1 MDWQLHEPLGP
12 CLSLEMIMKDT
23 KPYSLL
29 PNPQSITYVPGSF
42 NLQEG
47 VLAITTNSSKLGA
60 QLSQTLPLATIE
72 VTNTEK
78 TQDNRF
84 FIHIEKTKQQDR
96 KIDLALCKVPSHPQ
110 GYALVVEPNLVSII
124 STTECGL
131 YYGYITWKQVVSQSG
146 DAIRC
151 LTIEDW
157 PVLDNRGVMIDIS
170 RGRVHTLEYLKE
182 VALTLASMKLNVLQ
196 LYIEHTF
203 AFSFLSDVHEGT
215 DPITAEEIR
224 ILDAWCREHYI
235 ELQANLQSF
244 GHCNRL
250 LTTKGYRHLRESDL
264 YWTLS
269 PSVEESYT
277 LLDRMYAEFLPN
289 FTSSILNVDSDE
301 TYDLGS
307 DKSSALME
315 KMGQGPL
322 YLQHLLRLRS
332 LAEKQ
337 GKTLMV
343 FGDVVLHHPELLEQV
358 PDDIVF
364 LDWIYD
370 PLEAFPTPA
379 KFSKAKK
386 AFWVCPGTGAWNS
399 LFPRQEGAYR
409 NIMDLTLEGI
419 EQGTQGMLLCDW
431 GDHGSYA
438 MPSFSYFSYA
448 ASSQISWTGK
458 DPGHDALSR
467 SFALCMKEP
476 SLEQLHTLLPSLH
489 RLPALWSKNRS
500 QCVIALFDEPLQ
512 GRMLTFPL
520 PPKDLHYF
528 KALPEGVSGVLDKES
543 HHLMRPL
550 FSLSEET
557 LGTIKGIAETARP
570 LVANLS
576 DASLKAQYGWLCD
589 ALDLLSDKVYLGR
602 EIRQHFKNTDIKSD
616 LILDWERALRLMIGR
631 YVSLEIDFIDIW
643 RTFAKQSEIAITLT
657 YFAHIIERLDY
668 LKAWLGR
675 QREALETNHEVDYA
689 FSSYETAGYQS
700 LPTY

>member
-1 MDWQLHEPLGP
+1 MN
-12 CLSLEMIMKDT
+12 MKEY

-29 PNPQSITYVPGSF
+29 PKPQLIVYAPEEF
-42 NLQEG
+42 ILQHKDLE
-47 VLAITTNSSKLGA
+47 IYTNSSKIGEKVRE
-60 QLSQTLPLATIE
+60 TLPFARREIICKPKVE
-72 VTNTEK
+72 G
-78 TQDNRF
+78 DRF
-84 FIHIEKTKQQDR
+84 FTQIGKTNR
-96 KIDLALCKVPSHPQ
+96 NVIDPALVEVPSHPQ
-110 GYALVVEPNLVSII
+110 GYVLKVEKGSVII
-124 STTECGL
+124 MSTTEQGL
-131 YYGYITWKQVVSQSG
+131 FYGFATWKQLVSQSE
-146 DAIRC
+146 DSIRC
-151 LTIEDW
+151 LSIEDW
-157 PVLDNRGVMIDIS
+157 PVLNNRGVMVDLS
-170 RGRVHTLEYLKE
+170 RGRVLTLEYLNDL
-182 VALTLASMKLNVLQ
+182 VVTLASMKMNVLQ

-215 DPITAEEIR
+215 DPMTAEEIR
-224 ILDAWCREHYI
+224 ALDAWCKEHYI

-307 DKSSALME
+307 DKSSSLMQE
-315 KMGQGPL
+315 MGQGPL
-322 YLQHLLRLRS
+322 YLRHLLRLRS
-332 LAEKQ
+332 LAKKQ

-343 FGDVVLHHPELLEQV
+343 FGDVVLHHPELLEEV
-358 PDDIVF
+358 PDDIIF

-370 PLEAFPTPA
+370 PLERYTTPS
-379 KFSKAKK
+379 KFAQAKK
-386 AFWVCPGTGAWNS
+386 TFWVCPGTGAWNS

-419 EQGTQGMLLCDW
+419 EQGTEGMLLCDW

-448 ASSQISWTGK
+448 ASSQVSWTGK
-458 DPGHDALSR
+458 DPGQAEVSCAF
-467 SFALCMKEP
+467 SLCMGEP
-476 SLEQLHTLLPSLH
+476 PLEQLHMLLPEIH

-512 GRMLTFPL
+512 GRMLTHPL

-550 FSLSEET
+550 FSLSNET
-557 LGTIKGIAETARP
+557 LTSIKGIARKARP
-570 LVANLS
+570 FAKGLS
-576 DASLKAQYGWLCD
+576 NASLKAQYGWLCD
-589 ALDLLSDKVYLGR
+589 ALDLLSDKVRLGR
-602 EIRQHFKNTDIKSD
+602 EIREHFKATTLDCD
-616 LILDWERALRLMIGR
+616 LILDWEGELRLLIGR
-631 YVSLEIDFIDIW
+631 YARLEIEFIDIW
-643 RTFAKQSEIAITLT
+643 RSFAKQSEIAITLT
-657 YFAHIIERLDY
+657 YFAHIMERLDY

-675 QREALETNHEVDYA
+675 QREAIETNHEVDYA
-689 FSSYETAGYQS
+689 FASYETAGYLS

>member
-1 MDWQLHEPLGP
+1 
-12 CLSLEMIMKDT
+12 MKEY

-29 PNPQSITYVPGSF
+29 PMPQGIVYAPGEF
-42 NLQEG
+42 CLQDKALE
-47 VLAITTNSSKLGA
+47 IYTNSSKIGEKVRE
-60 QLSQTLPLATIE
+60 TLPLSKRELTTKAKSE
-72 VTNTEK
+72 GEW
-78 TQDNRF
+78 F
-84 FIHIEKTKQQDR
+84 FIQIGKTGQKKLDP
-96 KIDLALCKVPSHPQ
+96 ALYDVPSHPQ
-110 GYALVVEPNLVSII
+110 GYALIVEAGSAYII

-131 YYGYITWKQVVSQSG
+131 FYGYTTWKQLVSQSEG
-146 DAIRC
+146 ILRC
-151 LTIEDW
+151 LSIQDW
-157 PVLDNRGVMIDIS
+157 PVLENRGVMIDIS
-170 RGRVHTLEYLKE
+170 RGRVHTLEYLKA
-182 VALTLASMKLNVLQ
+182 VVLTLASMKLNVLQ

-215 DPITAEEIR
+215 DPMTGGEIR
-224 ILDAWCREHYI
+224 VLDAWCRENHI

-307 DKSSALME
+307 DKSSTLME

-332 LAEKQ
+332 LAQKQ

-343 FGDVVLHHPELLEQV
+343 FGDVVLHHPELLQEV

-370 PLEAFPTPA
+370 PLETFSTPA
-379 KFSKAKK
+379 KFAKAKK
-386 AFWVCPGTGAWNS
+386 PFWVCPGTGAWNS

-419 EQGTQGMLLCDW
+419 KQGTEGMLLCDW

-448 ASSQISWTGK
+448 ASSQVSWAGK
-458 DPGHDALSR
+458 DPGQVELSR
-467 SFALCMKEP
+467 AFSLCMGEP
-476 SLEQLHTLLPSLH
+476 PLEQLHMLLPEIH

-512 GRMLTFPL
+512 GRMLTHPL
-520 PPKDLHYF
+520 PPKDLCYF

-557 LGTIKGIAETARP
+557 LDAIRQIAKRARP
-570 LVANLS
+570 LVADLS
-576 DASLKAQYGWLCD
+576 DASLKAQYRWLCD
-589 ALDLLSDKVYLGR
+589 ALDLLSDKVFLGR
-602 EIRQHFKNTDIKSD
+602 EIREHFRTTSLDCD
-616 LILDWERALRLMIGR
+616 LILDWERALRLLLGR
-631 YVSLEIDFIDIW
+631 YASLEMDFIENW
-643 RTFAKQSEIAITLT
+643 RSFAKQSEIAITLT
-657 YFAHIIERLDY
+657 YFAHIMERLDY

-675 QREALETNHEVDYA
+675 QREAIQTNHEVDYA
-689 FSSYETAGYQS
+689 FASYETAGYLS

>member
-1 MDWQLHEPLGP
+1 
-12 CLSLEMIMKDT
+12 MKENNT
-23 KPYSLL
+23 SYSIL
-29 PNPQSITYVPGSF
+29 PNPQSCSYAPGEFS
-42 NLQEG
+42 LQDER
-47 VLAITTNSSKLGA
+47 LEIFTNSSKIGEKVRE
-60 QLSQTLPLATIE
+60 TLPLAEIGVMCRPKAE
-72 VTNTEK
+72 GE
-78 TQDNRF
+78 RF
-84 FIHIEKTKQQDR
+84 FIQIGKTKR
-96 KIDLALCKVPSHPQ
+96 KKIDPALSDVPSHPQ
-110 GYALVVEPNLVSII
+110 GYALIVEQDSVRII
-124 STTECGL
+124 STSEQGL
-131 YYGYITWKQVVSQSG
+131 FYGYATWKQLVSQSEG
-146 DAIRC
+146 SIRC
-151 LTIEDW
+151 LSIEDW

-170 RGRVHTLEYLKE
+170 RGRVHTLGYLKDL
-182 VALTLASMKLNVLQ
+182 VVTLASMKLNVLQ

-215 DPITAEEIR
+215 DPITGGEIR
-224 ILDAWCREHYI
+224 ALDAWCKEHYI

-307 DKSSALME
+307 DKSAQMMQE
-315 KMGQGPL
+315 MGQGPL

-332 LAEKQ
+332 LAKKQ

-343 FGDVVLHHPELLEQV
+343 FGDVVLHHPELLQEV

-370 PLEAFPTPA
+370 PLEKFTTPA

-386 AFWVCPGTGAWNS
+386 TFWVCPGTGAWNS

-419 EQGTQGMLLCDW
+419 NQGTEGMLLCDW

-448 ASSQISWTGK
+448 ASSQVSWTGK
-458 DPGHDALSR
+458 DPGQVELSR
-467 SFALCMKEP
+467 AFSLCMGEP
-476 SLEQLHTLLPSLH
+476 SLEHLHTLLPEIH

-512 GRMLTFPL
+512 GRMLTHPL
-520 PPKDLHYF
+520 PPMDLCYF

-550 FSLSEET
+550 FSLSNET
-557 LGTIKGIAETARP
+557 LDAITQIATKARP
-570 LVANLS
+570 LVADLC

-589 ALDLLSDKVYLGR
+589 ALVLLSDKVYLGR
-602 EIRQHFKNTDIKSD
+602 RIRKQFKATAIDCD
-616 LILDWERALRLMIGR
+616 QLLDWEGELRLLIGR
-631 YVSLEIDFIDIW
+631 YASLEMDFIDIW
-643 RTFAKQSEIAITLT
+643 RSFAKQSEIAITLT
-657 YFAHIIERLDY
+657 YFAHIMERLDY

-675 QREALETNHEVDYA
+675 QREALQTNHEVDYA
-689 FSSYETAGYQS
+689 FATYETAGYQS

>member
-1 MDWQLHEPLGP
+1 MN
-12 CLSLEMIMKDT
+12 MKDQNA
-23 KPYSLL
+23 YSLL
-29 PNPQSITYVPGSF
+29 PNPQHIVYEKGRF

-47 VLAITTNSSKLGA
+47 VLAITTNCPKLGKI
-60 QLSQTLPLATIE
+60 LTETLPLAKIG
-72 VTNTEK
+72 VATELK
-78 TQDNRF
+78 TEGDRF
-84 FIHIEKTKQQDR
+84 FIQIGKTKQPEK
-96 KIDLALCKVPSHPQ
+96 KIDSVLCKSPFHPQ
-110 GYALVVEPNLVSII
+110 GYVLLVEPDSVCIG

-131 YYGYITWKQVVSQSG
+131 FYGYTTWQHLVSQS
-146 DAIRC
+146 DNTVRC
-151 LTIEDW
+151 LMIEDW

-170 RGRVHTLEYLKE
+170 RGRVHTLEYLKDL
-182 VALTLASMKLNVLQ
+182 VLTLASMKLNVLQ

-203 AFSFLSDVHEGT
+203 AFSFLASVHEGT
-215 DPITAEEIR
+215 GPITAEEIK

-250 LTTKGYRHLRESDL
+250 LTTKGYRNLRESDL

-307 DKSSALME
+307 DKSAPLME
-315 KMGQGPL
+315 KMGQGSL
-322 YLQHLLRLRS
+322 YLQHLLRLRA
-332 LAEKQ
+332 LAKKQ

-343 FGDVVLHHPELLEQV
+343 FGDVVLHHPELLKEV

-370 PLEAFPTPA
+370 PLEEFPTPA
-379 KFSKAKK
+379 NFAKARK

-419 EQGTQGMLLCDW
+419 AQGTQGMLLCDW

-448 ASSQISWTGK
+448 VSSQVSWTGK
-458 DPGHDALSR
+458 DPGHEALSR
-467 SFALCMKEP
+467 AFSLCMGEP
-476 SLEQLHTLLPSLH
+476 SLEQLHTLLPELH

-520 PPKDLHYF
+520 PPKDLHYL
-528 KALPEGVSGVLDKES
+528 KALPEGVAGILDKES

-550 FSLSEET
+550 FSLSDET
-557 LGTIKGIAETARP
+557 LDAIKQIAKKAR
-570 LVANLS
+570 LLAEELS
-576 DASLKAQYGWLCD
+576 DDSLKAQYGWLCD

-602 EIRQHFKNTDIKSD
+602 VIRQHFLSTDITCD
-616 LILDWERALRLMIGR
+616 LILDWERALRLLIGR
-631 YVSLEIDFIDIW
+631 YASLEIDFIENW
-643 RTFAKQSEIAITLT
+643 NTFAKQSEIAITLT

-675 QREALETNHEVDYA
+675 QREAIETNHEVDYSYA
-689 FSSYETAGYQS
+689 SYETAGYMS